1 MREGWVKVFASL
13 DVLQTK
19 LAEDILKQN
28 GIESHI
34 LTKPDSMIPSVGEA
48 ELYTPADKASEAV
61 EVLKKHEIMS

>member
-13 DVLQTK
+13 DVLQAK

-34 LTKPDSMIPSVGEA
+34 LSKPDSMIPSVGEA
-48 ELYTPADKASEAV
+48 ELYAPAEKATEAI
-61 EVLKKHEIMS
+61 EVLKKHEILA